1 MFNLQLPLSYI
12 YRFFI
17 FFIFFLILIIFWAK
31 NKRIDF
37 YLSLLAKPFHSFSAP
52 TQQYVLIRKLQNFN
66 WIWTFNSKCPFGKY
80 YFCQLILLF
89 KLFLLLFMSLTAFF
103 GTILEFH
110 CSISVNFYLYLQYFQ
125 QKVFNF
131 SKKSGS
137 QTNSKSVLCT

>member
-12 YRFFI
+12 YRIFI
-17 FFIFFLILIIFWAK
+17 FLIFFLILIIFWAK

-110 CSISVNFYLYLQYFQ
+110 CSISVNFYLYLQCFQ